1 MNHVFMIPIGIP
13 ILLGFVC
20 FVLPQRL
27 KRLREILALIGSF
40 GIFVVSILLFTKMP
54 LEWTSG
60 DQILFQLDSLAGFV
74 LLASTLFG
82 FLITL
87 YSIKYMEGL
96 PHHRTYYGFLL
107 MTIGAACGAMLAN
120 HLMLLLLFWGFLGI
134 TLYLLVL
141 TGGEGSAHAA
151 RKSLVIIGGSDAL
164 MLFGILLIYALTKT
178 YQMNQIQLSFDSIPV
193 YIIFLCLASGAF
205 AKAGAMPLHTWIP
218 DVAESAPI
226 PVTAYLPA
234 ALDKLLGIYLL
245 GRMGLSLFKMSSA
258 ANLILL
264 IVGSIT
270 ILAAVLMALIQ
281 HDFRRLLAYH
291 AVSQVGY
298 MVLGIGTGN
307 PIGIAGGLF
316 HMLNHSIYKAC
327 LFLTGGAVKHRT
339 RTADLDELG
348 GIGKFMPIT
357 FISFLIAA
365 FAISGIPPL
374 NGFVSKWMVY
384 QGLVEMGQNGDKLW
398 IIWLV
403 AALFGSGLTLAS
415 FMKLT
420 HAIFL
425 GVPHPKLN
433 LKDLKEVGFGM
444 AFPMIVLALLCI
456 LFGVFAYSLPLKM
469 FILPAVPPVSYLGF
483 WAPQFATLMILLGI
497 LIGIVIYLAGNVRWK
512 GVREAKSFIGGEK
525 LPEQS
530 RVTGTGFYYTIQ
542 NMGGFRKIF
551 HRAEGKSFDI
561 YHVTGDIASGI
572 VKVFQKAHTGILT
585 MYVIWFIVGL
595 GVLFLLVLK

>member
-1 MNHVFMIPIGIP
+1 MNHVFMIPIALPVILGFIC
-13 ILLGFVC
+13 ILL
-20 FVLPQRL
+20 PQKL
-27 KRLREILALIGSF
+27 KWFREMLALVGSF
-40 GIFVVSILLFTKMP
+40 GILVFSIVLFTRIP
-54 LEWTSG
+54 LEWKTG

-74 LLASTLFG
+74 LLASSLFG

-87 YSIKYMEGL
+87 YSIKTMNGL
-96 PHHRTYYGFLL
+96 PHHRTYYSFLL

-151 RKSLVIIGGSDAL
+151 RKSLIIIGGSDAL
-164 MLFGILLIYALTKT
+164 MLFGILLIYILTGSF
-178 YQMNQIQLSFDSIPV
+178 QMHHIQLSFDSLTV
-193 YIIFLCLASGAF
+193 YVIFLCLAAGAF

-226 PVTAYLPA
+226 TVTAYLPA

-245 GRMGLSLFKMSSA
+245 GRMGLYIFKMSYA

-264 IVGSIT
+264 VTGSVT

-327 LFLTGGAVKHRT
+327 LFLTGGAVQHRT
-339 RTADLDELG
+339 RTSNLDELG
-348 GIGKFMPIT
+348 GIGKLMPIT

-398 IIWLV
+398 VIWLV
-403 AALFGSGLTLAS
+403 AAMFGSGLTLAS

-425 GVPHPKLN
+425 GVPFFKMN
-433 LKDLKEVGFGM
+433 IRSIKEVGFGM
-444 AFPMIVLALLCI
+444 VFPTVVLALLCV
-456 LFGVFAYSLPLKM
+456 LFGVFAYELPLKT
-469 FILPAVPPVSYLGF
+469 FILPAVPNVTYLGF
-483 WAPQFATLMILLGI
+483 WSPRLATMMILLGI
-497 LIGIVIYLAGNVRWK
+497 VIGIVIYLLGQVKWK
-512 GVREAKSFIGGEK
+512 SVREANSFVGGEK
-525 LPEQS
+525 LPVQT
-530 RVTGTGFYYTIQ
+530 RVSGTGFYYTIQ
-542 NMGGFRKIF
+542 NMSGFRKLF

-561 YHVTGDIASGI
+561 YNVTGDIASGI
-572 VKVFQKAHTGILT
+572 VKLFQKAHTGILT
-585 MYVIWFIVGL
+585 MYILWLIIGMGVLI
-595 GVLFLLVLK
+595 VLFLK